1 MRLYLMY
8 GLIILINIIIIIIM
22 EDKTKALNLTGLI
35 TLSSA
40 ILLILLSFI
49 AKIIISNTITTINL
63 SNIINYLFKKF
74 IRMSIILFLIGIT
87 EIIISKYIYIK
98 KKV

>member
-1 MRLYLMY
+1 MKLYLMY

-35 TLSSA
+35 ALSSA

-74 IRMSIILFLIGIT
+74 ISISIILFLIGII

-98 KKV
+98 KK

>member
-1 MRLYLMY
+1 MKLYLMY

-74 IRMSIILFLIGIT
+74 ISMSKILFLIGIT

-98 KKV
+98 KNI

>member
-1 MRLYLMY
+1 MKLYLMY

-35 TLSSA
+35 ALSSA
-40 ILLILLSFI
+40 ILLIVLSFI

-63 SNIINYLFKKF
+63 SNIINYLFEKF
-74 IRMSIILFLIGIT
+74 ISMSIILFLVGII

-98 KKV
+98 KKA

>member
-1 MRLYLMY
+1 MKLYLMY

-35 TLSSA
+35 ALSSA
-40 ILLILLSFI
+40 ILLIVLSFI

-74 IRMSIILFLIGIT
+74 ISMSIILFLVGII

-98 KKV
+98 KKA

>member
-1 MRLYLMY
+1 MKLYLMY

-63 SNIINYLFKKF
+63 SNIIAFHFICSKILLFCN
-74 IRMSIILFLIGIT
+74 I
-87 EIIISKYIYIK
+87 
-98 KKV
+98 